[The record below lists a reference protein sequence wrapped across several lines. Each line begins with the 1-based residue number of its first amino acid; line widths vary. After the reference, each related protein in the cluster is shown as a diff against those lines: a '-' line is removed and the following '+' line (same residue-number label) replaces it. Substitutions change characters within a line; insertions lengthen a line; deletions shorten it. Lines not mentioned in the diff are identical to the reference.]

1 MRKSWISLAT
11 LALLTPFVACSDNSG
26 DGKGGGGFS
35 SGAELNISVTPN
47 PISFATVS
55 VGGHGERLVTISHI
69 GTSGTLRLRSVT
81 LQPEATR
88 LAGEIAITQPLESAL
103 EAGGSTTLLVT
114 YDPTDSKRDSG
125 ELVIETNIATQS
137 GETLTLHIPIETGG
151 QASTLIAVPNP
162 VDFGKVGT
170 GESAPRTVQITN
182 PGADTVIVT
191 ALDIAEGSAFTDFDL
206 VSPPTLPLEV
216 GPGANF
222 SLDVLYTPT
231 GGGADGEFLT
241 ITATIGS
248 SSQQFDILL
257 RGEEVG
263 PKMTLFPDPVDFG
276 WRAIG
281 ETHKLPLNI
290 ANDGT
295 RPLVITTLEL
305 ASWSHESVNVQGLP
319 TLPFTI
325 APEDPPLSLEVTF
338 TPTPD
343 LPLTGAPLGAVN
355 IESNNP
361 AEDGFTAVSIYGRAE
376 SPVLQVNPPEL
387 LEFGFVAQQNS
398 RTRKLNLFNAGS
410 APLEVTGID
419 LTETDTNSN
428 VEFVL
433 VTDGSWGPTSAV
445 PTAGTLAPGEGRVVQ
460 ITFTNLGAD
469 VGTEWGE
476 VVIHSNFPA
485 QPDWAVQ
492 LKAQRTGAPDCEIR
506 IVPSQLD
513 FGIVPRGFTKTLSAQ
528 VEVIGSGNCS
538 YHSSFVNDCSGG
550 FFGAACPDP
559 ATTVKQNG
567 DSELYS
573 VGGYSWGPPLATPEN
588 LKAGEIYQIEITFR
602 PPDTAPLF
610 GDEFVDYAG
619 FFGVRVFDPYGATPT
634 VPEVYPAKATGG
646 ATAFA
651 ANLHA
656 RSGIADLSVFPNDL
670 DFGLTTIG
678 CHSQTLTVNAFN
690 VGTAPLD
697 LTGWKL
703 QGCSVEFKVKDSPGV
718 PTTLNPGEGVT
729 WDIVYAPQDEGGDA
743 CQLEITSNDADSP
756 SAVVPLAGA
765 GTFETHQ
772 VDEYTQLTGQ
782 DVDVLFVIDNSGS
795 MGEEQSNLGNNF
807 SKFIGEAA
815 TWNNDYHLAVTTTD
829 IDSEGGRFVGTP
841 RVMTKATVGGFAAAV
856 KVGTNGSGTE
866 QGLLAAQL
874 ALSLPNTSDTSI
886 ACTKDADCVSPDGCY
901 DGFCGGP
908 NRGFLRQDASL
919 EIVMVSDEEDQSP
932 ADLNFYLNFF
942 KSIKGFFNDN
952 LLHIHAIVGPPGGCS
967 SSNGDAGAGLRYRD
981 IAQSTG
987 GNVASICES
996 NFATALKSIGE
1007 IAFGLKVQF
1016 FLSRPADP
1024 ATISVSVNGVNC
1036 PNGAGANWSYNEPSN
1051 SIVFV
1056 ETGGCMPQPG
1066 EKIVFEYDT
1075 ICFLE

>member
-1 MRKSWISLAT
+1 MRKFWISIAT
-11 LALLTPFVACSDNSG
+11 LALLTPMAACSDDGG

-35 SGAELNISVTPN
+35 QGAEILISVTPD
-47 PISFATVS
+47 PITLENVS
-55 VGGHGERLVTISHI
+55 IGGHAEKVVTIKHI
-69 GTSGTLRLRSVT
+69 GKSGTLQLRSIT
-81 LQPEATR
+81 LDATSNPDLTLVQPSRTR
-88 LAGEIAITQPLESAL
+88 L
-103 EAGGSTTLLVT
+103 EADESTTMVVN
-114 YDPTDSKRDSG
+114 YDPKANLGGAGR
-125 ELVIETNIATQS
+125 LIIATNIATT
-137 GETLTLHIPIETGG
+137 GGTTLTLSIPINIVGG
-151 QASTLIAVPNP
+151 AGTLIAVPNP
-162 VDFGKVGT
+162 VNFGDVGT
-170 GESAPRTVQITN
+170 GESLSRTVQFTN
-182 PGADTVIVT
+182 TGGQDIVIT
-191 ALDIAEGSAFTDFDL
+191 ALDIAQGSAFTDFAL
-206 VSPPTLPLEV
+206 PNPPALPYTVGAHAVFDLEV
-216 GPGANF
+216 I
-222 SLDVLYTPT
+222 YTPT
-231 GGGADGEFLT
+231 GGGPDGEFLT
-241 ITATIGS
+241 ATATIAS
-248 SSQQFDILL
+248 VPQQFDVLL
-257 RGEEVG
+257 RGDEVG
-263 PKMTLFPDPVDFG
+263 PQMTLFPNPVDFG

-281 ETHKLPLNI
+281 QTHKLPLNI

-295 RPLVITTLEL
+295 RPLVITALSL
-305 ASWSHESVNVQGLP
+305 AAWSLPDVAIAGLP

-325 APEDPPLSLEVTF
+325 APTDPPLTLEVQF
-338 TPTPD
+338 SPTPA
-343 LPLTGAPLGAVN
+343 LPLTGAPLGGIV
-355 IESNNP
+355 IESNDP
-361 AEDGFTAVSIYGRAE
+361 VDDGVTVVSIYGRAE

-398 RTRKLNLFNAGS
+398 RTRNLNLFNAGS
-410 APLEVTGID
+410 APLEITGIS
-419 LTETDTNSN
+419 LTETDTNSKI
-428 VEFVL
+428 EFTM

-445 PTAGTLAPGEGRVVQ
+445 PSTGMLAPGEGRVVQ
-460 ITFTNLGAD
+460 FTFNNLGAD
-469 VGTEWGE
+469 TGLEWAE

-485 QPDWAVQ
+485 NPNWAVQ

-506 IVPSQLD
+506 LVPSQLD
-513 FGIVPRGFTKTLSAQ
+513 FGIVPRGFTKTLAAQ

-538 YHSSFVNDCSGG
+538 FHSAFVNDCSGG
-550 FFGAACPDP
+550 LFGAACPDP
-559 ATTVKQNG
+559 ANTVKQNG

-588 LKAGEIYQIEITFR
+588 LKAGDIYQIEITFR

-619 FFGVRVFDPYGATPT
+619 FFGVRVFDPYGATPN

-646 ATAFA
+646 AIAFP

-656 RSGIADLSVFPNDL
+656 RSGIADLSVFPNEI
-670 DFGLTTIG
+670 DFGVTTIG

-703 QGCSVEFKVKDSPGV
+703 QGCSVEFKIKDSPGV
-718 PTTLNPGEGVT
+718 PTTLGPGEGVT

-756 SAVVPLAGA
+756 SAVVPLSGA

-772 VDEYTQLTGQ
+772 VDEFIQLSGQ
-782 DVDVLFVIDNSGS
+782 DVDVLFVVDNSGS
-795 MGEEQSNLGNNF
+795 MSEEQSNLANNF

-829 IDSEGGRFVGTP
+829 VEAEGGRFVGSP
-841 RVMTKATVGGFAAAV
+841 RFLTKSTIGTFSNNI

-874 ALSLPNTSDTSI
+874 ALSLPNTSDSSI
-886 ACTKDADCVSPDGCY
+886 ACTKDADCSSPDGCY

-919 EIVMVSDEEDQSP
+919 EIVLVSDEEDQSP
-932 ADLNFYLNFF
+932 SDLSFYLNFF
-942 KSIKGFFNDN
+942 KSLKGFFNDN
-952 LLHIHAIVGPPGGCS
+952 LLHIHVIVGPPGSCS

-1016 FLSRPADP
+1016 FLSRPAEA
-1024 ATISVSVNGVNC
+1024 ATIAVTVNGAAC
-1036 PNGAGANWSYNEPSN
+1036 LSSGGANWTYNAPSN
-1051 SIVFV
+1051 SVVFN
-1056 ETGGCMPQPG
+1056 EAGGCMPQPG
-1066 EKIVFEYDT
+1066 EKIRIEYDT
-1075 ICFLE
+1075 ICYLE